1 MKKSNLIYVGHILT
15 CINSIL
21 KYTDGMNEDDFM
33 RNNMVQDAILR
44 NFEVIGEATKQIGD
58 DFRNQNP
65 NIPWRKMA
73 GLRDKLIHDYMGVD
87 LLSVWEVVVQILPQ
101 QKLDRSEERRVGK
114 ECTVLCRSRWSP
126 YH

>member
-44 NFEVIGEATKQIGD
+44 NFEVIGEATKQIDD

-101 QKLDRSEERRVGK
+101 QKLDFEEIIAAN
-114 ECTVLCRSRWSP
+114 L
-126 YH
+126 